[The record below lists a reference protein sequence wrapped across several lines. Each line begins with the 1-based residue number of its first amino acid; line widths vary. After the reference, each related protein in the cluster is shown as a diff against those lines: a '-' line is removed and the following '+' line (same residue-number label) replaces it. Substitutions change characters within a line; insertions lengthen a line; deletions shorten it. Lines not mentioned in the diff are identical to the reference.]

1 METSQ
6 ERYERLLQDPA
17 FRKMIEAEMQA
28 EQNYEMTAAF
38 GSGVK
43 LVNVVTGKKITTKQN
58 ETPSGVRW

>member
-43 LVNVVTGKKITTKQN
+43 LVNVVTGKKITTK
-58 ETPSGVRW
+58 

>member
-1 METSQ
+1 MQ
-6 ERYERLLQDPA
+6 NPA
-17 FRKMIEAEMQA
+17 FRKMIEAEMA
-28 EQNYEMTAAF
+28 LENHYEMTAAF